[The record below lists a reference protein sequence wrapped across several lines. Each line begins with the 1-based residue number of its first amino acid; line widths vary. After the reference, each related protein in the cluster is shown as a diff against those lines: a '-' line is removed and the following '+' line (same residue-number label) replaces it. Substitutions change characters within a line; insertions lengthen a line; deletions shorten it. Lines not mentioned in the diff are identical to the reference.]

1 MASTGEGQV
10 SMETFRT
17 MVELAGLGMTGQEME
32 DLKPLYDL
40 YAQYVGV
47 VHAQEFGAEE
57 ISAAF
62 HPDWPDQ

>member
-1 MASTGEGQV
+1 MTSSSEGPV
-10 SMETFRT
+10 SMDTFKT
-17 MVELAGLGMTGQEME
+17 MIGLAGLGMSDQEIE

-40 YAQYVGV
+40 YALNVSV